1 MLRRMLSIA
10 TCSLCE
16 ALCGLEIEHEG
27 GKVMSIRGN
36 PRDVLSHGHIC
47 PKATALQ
54 SLHEDPDRLRQP
66 VRREGDRWVEI
77 DWETALDEAA
87 ERLADVQAR
96 HGRDAVAVYAGNPV
110 AHNYA
115 SLLMGLVF
123 ARALGSKSRFSATSV
138 DQLPHMFAALQM
150 FGHQL
155 LLPIPDVDRTS
166 LMLVVG
172 ANPAVSNGSLM
183 SAGGIVRRLKAL
195 RARGGRLV
203 VCDPRRTETAK
214 LADAHHF
221 VRPGSDALLFLA
233 MLHVLFTESLV
244 DDGAWRGFTAG
255 LDEVEA
261 MCQPYP
267 PERVSEA
274 IGMSAEAITAL
285 ARELAQAQSACVYA
299 RLGVCTQRFGG
310 LAAWLAYVLNLVTGN
325 LDRPGGMMFT
335 SPAVD
340 LVGLSAS
347 NGQSGSFGRRRT
359 RVRGLPEFGG
369 EYPASALAEEIDTP
383 GEGQI
388 RALVTLAGN
397 PVISTPNGE
406 RLARAIDSLDT
417 LISLDM
423 YKTATSRRA
432 DLILPA
438 CSPLERDH
446 FGLAFQALA
455 VRDIVKY
462 SPPVFE
468 RPQGAKD
475 DWEIL
480 CELSDRLGRFPGAPK
495 VPVSLKVARKLGPK
509 RLLDLLLKTGDH
521 GRWRHPMSGERLSL
535 KALIDRPDGVDLG
548 PLQPTLPKALRT
560 ASGQIELTFPALK
573 EDLARLEATFKKGDA
588 WGAGQLRLIGRR
600 QLRSNN
606 SWLHNAPKMVSGKPR
621 CMLLVHP
628 SDAQARQIT
637 EGDLVEVRSRVGT
650 LVVSAQLDADMMPGV
665 VSLPHGWGH
674 RRKGAE
680 LSIANATVGES
691 VNDLTDEALLDELT
705 GNAALNGVP
714 VSLARADGRQ

>member
-1 MLRRMLSIA
+1 MLSVA

-16 ALCGLEIEHEG
+16 ALCGLEVEHIDG
-27 GKVMSIRGN
+27 QVTSIRGN
-36 PRDVLSHGHIC
+36 PRDVLSQGHLC

-54 SLHEDPDRLRQP
+54 ALHEDPDRLTQP
-66 VRREGDRWVEI
+66 VRREGSRWVEI

-87 ERLADVQAR
+87 ERLASVQAR
-96 HGRDAVAVYAGNPV
+96 FGRDAVGVYLGNPV

-138 DQLPHMFAALQM
+138 DQLPHHFAAYHM

-155 LLPIPDVDRTS
+155 LLPIPDVDRTA
-166 LMLVVG
+166 LMIVVG
-172 ANPAVSNGSLM
+172 GNPAVSNGSLM

-195 RARGGRLV
+195 RERGGRLV

-214 LADAHHF
+214 LADTHHF
-221 VRPGSDALLFLA
+221 VRPGTDALLFLA
-233 MLHVLFTESLV
+233 MLHVLFDEALV
-244 DDGAWRGFTAG
+244 DEGPWRGYTQG
-255 LDEVEA
+255 LAEVEA
-261 MCQPYP
+261 IAKPYSP
-267 PERVSEA
+267 QRVSA
-274 IGMSAEAITAL
+274 AVGMSAEAIAAL
-285 ARELAQAQSACVYA
+285 ARALAQAESACVYT
-299 RLGVCTQRFGG
+299 RLGVCAQRFGG
-310 LAAWLAYVLNLVTGN
+310 LAVWLGNVLNIVTGN
-325 LDRPGGMMFT
+325 LDSPGGMMFT

-347 NGQSGSFGRRRT
+347 NGQSGSYARRHT

-369 EYPASALAEEIDTP
+369 EYPSSALAEEIDTP

-388 RALVTLAGN
+388 RALVTVAGN

-406 RLARAIDSLDT
+406 RLAAAIDSLDT

-446 FGLAFQALA
+446 YGLAFQALA
-455 VRDIVKY
+455 VRDVVKY

-480 CELSDRLGRFPGAPK
+480 CELSDRLGTYPGAPK
-495 VPVSLKVARKLGPK
+495 VPAPLKVARKLGPR
-509 RLLDLLLKTGDH
+509 RLLDLLLKTGEH
-521 GRWRHPMSGERLSL
+521 GRWRHPLRGHRLSL
-535 KALIDRPDGVDLG
+535 KRLIETPDGIDLG
-548 PLQPTLPKALRT
+548 PLKPGLPRRLST
-560 ASGQIELTFPALK
+560 ASGQITLVFDAVR
-573 EDLARLEATFKKGDA
+573 EDLGRLERLVDEADG
-588 WGAGQLRLIGRR
+588 GSEGIRLIGRR

-606 SWLHNAPKMVSGKPR
+606 SWLHNAPKMVTGGNR
-621 CMLLVHP
+621 CALLVHP
-628 SDAQARQIT
+628 SDASAHQIAD
-637 EGDLVEVRSRVGT
+637 GDLVEVQSRVGSV
-650 LVVSAQLDADMMPGV
+650 VVSAKLDTDIMPGV

-680 LSIANATVGES
+680 LSVASATYGES
-691 VNDLTDEALLDELT
+691 ANDLTDEAFFDELT
-705 GNAALNGVP
+705 GNAGLNGVP
-714 VSLARADGRQ
+714 VTLRLHLPS

>member
-1 MLRRMLSIA
+1 MLSVA

-16 ALCGLEIEHEG
+16 ALCGLEIEHDAG
-27 GKVMSIRGN
+27 QVTSIRGN
-36 PRDVLSHGHIC
+36 PRDVLSQGHIC

-66 VRREGDRWVEI
+66 VRREGSRWVEI
-77 DWETALDEAA
+77 AWETALDEAA
-87 ERLADVQAR
+87 ERLASVQAR
-96 HGRDAVAVYAGNPV
+96 YGRDAVAVYAGNPV

-138 DQLPHMFAALQM
+138 DQLPHQFAALKM

-155 LLPIPDVDRTS
+155 MLPIPDIDRTS
-166 LMLVVG
+166 LMIVVG
-172 ANPAVSNGSLM
+172 GNPAVSNGSLM

-195 RARGGRLV
+195 RERGGRLV

-221 VRPGSDALLFLA
+221 VRPGTDALLFLA
-233 MLHVLFTESLV
+233 MLHVLFAESRV
-244 DDGAWRGFTAG
+244 DAGRWRGFTKG
-255 LDEVEA
+255 LDEVEGL
-261 MCQPYP
+261 CRPYP
-267 PERVSEA
+267 PERISAAV
-274 IGMSAEAITAL
+274 GVSAEAITAL
-285 ARELAQAQSACVYA
+285 ARELADAPSACVYT
-299 RLGVCTQRFGG
+299 RLGACAQRFGG
-310 LAAWLAYVLNLVTGN
+310 LSVWLGNVLNLVTGN

-347 NGQSGSFGRRRT
+347 NGQSGSYGRRRT

-369 EYPASALAEEIDTP
+369 EYPASTLAEEIDTP

-446 FGLAFQALA
+446 YGLAFQALA

-462 SPPVFE
+462 SPPVFQ
-468 RPQGAKD
+468 RPDGGKD

-495 VPVSLKVARKLGPK
+495 VPAALKVARRLGPK
-509 RLLDLLLKTGDH
+509 RLLDLLLKTGEH
-521 GRWRHPMSGERLSL
+521 GRWRHPMSGKRLSL
-535 KALIDRPDGVDLG
+535 KALIDTPDGVDLG
-548 PLQPTLPKALRT
+548 PLKPGLPERLRT
-560 ASGQIELTFPALK
+560 ASGQIELIFPALSG
-573 EDLARLEATFKKGDA
+573 DIARLDATLEAGE
-588 WGAGQLRLIGRR
+588 WGTEQLHLIGRR

-606 SWLHNAPKMVSGKPR
+606 SWLHNAPKMVSGRPR
-621 CMLLVHP
+621 CTLLVHP
-628 SDAQARQIT
+628 TDAGVRQIT
-637 EGDLVEVRSRVGT
+637 PGDLVEVTSRVGKI
-650 LVVSAQLDADMMPGV
+650 VVTAQLDDDMMPGV
-665 VSLPHGWGH
+665 ISLPHGWGH
-674 RRKGAE
+674 KRKGAE
-680 LSIANATVGES
+680 LSVANTTGGES
-691 VNDLTDEALLDELT
+691 VNDLTDESFLDELT
-705 GNAALNGVP
+705 GNAGLNGVP
-714 VSLARADGRQ
+714 VTLRLHLPS